1 MHRMRRLLF
10 KKLAKARKAVKTAST
25 ISKLSTKLQQVWEL
39 EEQLSSDYNASNNK
53 EEDEAVLRIRQNPK
67 AFFSF
72 ARSRSKTNSKVGP
85 FLDHDGKPNTSPD
98 FKAEAL
104 HRQYDSVFAQP
115 REAWKVNDFQEHFV
129 PL

>member
-1 MHRMRRLLF
+1 MKGLCLKERRS
-10 KKLAKARKAVKTAST
+10 LAQNQAVKTAST

-72 ARSRSKTNSKVGP
+72 ARSRSKTKSKVEP
-85 FLDHDGKPNTSPD
+85 FIDQDGKPNPSPD
-98 FKAEAL
+98 FAAEAL
-104 HRQYDSVFAQP
+104 RRQYDSVFAQ
-115 REAWKVNDFQEHFV
+115 RGWESQ
-129 PL
+129 